1 MAKKLMRSKTDKII
15 GGVCGGLGDYLEI
28 DPVIIRIVW
37 LVLFFVGGVGLLAYI
52 VAWIIIPE
60 EGESPYDEKDENQV
74 KKKPTDE
81 NGGKLIGG
89 IILIVIGVLFLIDK
103 HWYFND
109 LIENFIRMIWK
120 YFLPAV
126 FIGLGIYLIS
136 KSKREK
142 GDKKTRDF
150 TKKDEGKA

>member
-1 MAKKLMRSKTDKII
+1 M
-15 GGVCGGLGDYLEI
+15 
-28 DPVIIRIVW
+28 
-37 LVLFFVGGVGLLAYI
+37 
-52 VAWIIIPE
+52 
-60 EGESPYDEKDENQV
+60 
-74 KKKPTDE
+74 
-81 NGGKLIGG
+81 
-89 IILIVIGVLFLIDK
+89 IGVLFLIDK